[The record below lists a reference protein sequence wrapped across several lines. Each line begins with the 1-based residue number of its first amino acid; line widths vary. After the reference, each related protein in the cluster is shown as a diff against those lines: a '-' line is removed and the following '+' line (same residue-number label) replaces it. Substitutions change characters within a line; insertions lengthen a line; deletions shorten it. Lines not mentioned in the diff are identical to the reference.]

1 MNVMRAYKTKLR
13 PTKEQARYFGGCV
26 GAARFVFNWALADR
40 KAIFE
45 AGSKPNK
52 FEQKKRF
59 NAIKDELCPWIR
71 KYPYTLLEQE
81 FDHVDTAYQN
91 FFRRLK
97 QGADKAGFPKFKKRG
112 EKSSFVLRGAIVVES
127 ARVKLPIIG
136 WVNLA
141 ERGYLPTEGVKI
153 NFVTISE
160 RVDEWF
166 ISVQVEQPITVETA
180 TGDVIG
186 VDVGIK
192 SSAVLSDG
200 RSFDAPKT
208 LYKHEAK
215 LARLQRELMRRVKG
229 SANRQKTKGKI
240 AELHRKI
247 ADTRKHH
254 QHNVSRA
261 VVDSKPVAVV
271 IEDLNVRGMMQ
282 NGKLSKAL
290 ADASMSELHRQITYK
305 AAWAGSELIEANRWM
320 PSSKTCS
327 GCGCI
332 KSDLTLSDRVYKCD
346 HCGLVID
353 RDLNAAKNLAAF
365 GEAVKRGGLPV
376 ELGGL
381 PLTMKQEGGS
391 HV

>member
-45 AGSKPNK
+45 AGGKPNR

-59 NAIKDELCPWIR
+59 NATKDELCPWIR
-71 KYPYTLLEQE
+71 KYPYSLADQE
-81 FDHVDTAYQN
+81 FTHVDVAYQN

-112 EKSSFVLRGAIVVES
+112 EKTSFVLRGSIVIES
-127 ARVKLPIIG
+127 SRIKLPVIG

-141 ERGYLPTEGVKI
+141 EREYMPTEGVKI
-153 NFVTISE
+153 NFVTVSE
-160 RVDEWF
+160 RAGEWF
-166 ISVQVEQPITVETA
+166 VSVQVEQPMTIEPA
-180 TGDVIG
+180 TGEVIG

-215 LARLQRELMRRVKG
+215 LARLQRELSRRVKG
-229 SANRQKTKGKI
+229 SSNRQKTKDKI

-271 IEDLNVRGMMQ
+271 IEDLNIKGMMQ

-332 KSDLTLSDRVYKCD
+332 KSDLTLSDRAYRCE

-381 PLTMKQEGGS
+381 PLTMKQEGGL
-391 HV
+391 